1 MKPTANI
8 WTESQQKKTGPD
20 PGPGPGPDPDL
31 DPGQTTANAQIT
43 MAIIF
48 FDTEDFLLKF
58 S

>member
-20 PGPGPGPDPDL
+20 PGPGPDPDL